1 MQNFIKIGALL
12 VPKIVIENQKME
24 KNDFKNCLL
33 AGDMAMLWQG
43 RMNQG
48 PKFLLVTVVDAQKK
62 FHDPESI
69 FWVSNNTFLETV
81 RVSDP
86 KLQNLTNFG
95 LFSS

>member
-1 MQNFIKIGALL
+1 M
-12 VPKIVIENQKME
+12 PKTVIENQKME

-62 FHDPESI
+62 FHDPEI
-69 FWVSNNTFLETV
+69 LI
-81 RVSDP
+81 
-86 KLQNLTNFG
+86 LILILNF
-95 LFSS
+95 